1 MKRKFLLIISIIAIF
16 GGAVVGC
23 GREKIKEKKQMTKE
37 EAKLSRQ
44 NEILKHLEEKY
55 GEKFIPLNMNSEY
68 IKGLDILQVYKEG
81 TNPVTDKVEACR
93 EEKDGKVEFYDGYF
107 GMIIRPEY
115 EKMIKDEVDKI
126 FPESKVYL
134 EYGDDNFNEILN
146 KDSTYEDAIKLGER
160 LDIIVRIYIED
171 EKIKD
176 DLEEKSE
183 ELNKLLKLKKLKSC
197 SYTICNMKKG
207 ILQTITREK
216 DNEIGLGSNSFEKI
230 SYGYIR
236 GYIEGDE

>member
-1 MKRKFLLIISIIAIF
+1 MKRKILLIISIIAIF
-16 GGAVVGC
+16 GGTIVGC
-23 GREKIKEKKQMTKE
+23 GSEKIKEKKQMTKE

-93 EEKDGKVEFYDGYF
+93 EEKDGKVKFYDGYF

-126 FPESKVYL
+126 FPESKVYVKFPT
-134 EYGDDNFNEILN
+134 YSLN
-146 KDSTYEDAIKLGER
+146 DS
-160 LDIIVRIYIED
+160 
-171 EKIKD
+171 
-176 DLEEKSE
+176 
-183 ELNKLLKLKKLKSC
+183 LK
-197 SYTICNMKKG
+197 
-207 ILQTITREK
+207 Q
-216 DNEIGLGSNSFEKI
+216 GST
-230 SYGYIR
+230 
-236 GYIEGDE
+236 

>member
-1 MKRKFLLIISIIAIF
+1 MKRKVLLIISIIAIF

-23 GREKIKEKKQMTKE
+23 GSEKIKEKKQMTKE

-126 FPESKVYL
+126 FPESKVYV
-134 EYGDDNFNEILN
+134 EFPTYSLN
-146 KDSTYEDAIKLGER
+146 DSLKQGSTYEDALNVGER
-160 LDIIVRIYIED
+160 FYAGVKIYIERD
-171 EKIKD
+171 GEKIN
-176 DLEEKSE
+176 LEKKSE
-183 ELNKLLKLKKLKSC
+183 ELKKLLELKKIKSC

-230 SYGYIR
+230 SYGYIDGR
-236 GYIEGDE
+236 VKEGK